1 MSILHRLLRVVKAS
15 HARGLALSAWLL
27 LTSALVSAAPVLV
40 LQLHDAIGPGSA
52 DYVLSG
58 LKQAREQGA
67 PLVLIEL
74 DTPGGL
80 DSAMREIIQAMLAS
94 PVPVVVYVSAEG
106 APAAPAGAYILYAA
120 PIAATPPATTL
131 ASATPVA
138 IGFGGGE

>member
-27 LTSALVSAAPVLV
+27 LSSAFASAAPVLV

-94 PVPVVVYVSAEG
+94 PVPVVVYVSPEG
-106 APAAPAGAYILYAA
+106 ARAASAGTYIL
-120 PIAATPPATTL
+120 
-131 ASATPVA
+131 
-138 IGFGGGE
+138 